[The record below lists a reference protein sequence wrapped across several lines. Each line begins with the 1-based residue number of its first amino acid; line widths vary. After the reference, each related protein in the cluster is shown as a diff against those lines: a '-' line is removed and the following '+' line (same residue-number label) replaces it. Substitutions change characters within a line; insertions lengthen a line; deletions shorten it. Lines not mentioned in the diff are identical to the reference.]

1 MKRIVL
7 AIAVSAAMLAP
18 ASAAM
23 TDEECNAAWMAADAN
38 KDGSLDANESGRYL
52 AALRVAG
59 QTIASDAVLTQPIFV
74 ENCKAGYYDTVS
86 AEAGAP
92 FEGANSFTEGQAQD
106 RILAA
111 GFTNVSA
118 LTKDDKGIWRGTA
131 DAQGKSVNVAVDYK
145 GNVVTTE
152 M

>member
-1 MKRIVL
+1 MKSIVL
-7 AIAVSAAMLAP
+7 AIAVSVAISAP

-23 TDEECNAAWMAADAN
+23 TDEECDAAWAAADTN

-52 AALRVAG
+52 AGLRVAG
-59 QTIASDAVLTQPIFV
+59 QTTANDALLTQPAFV
-74 ENCKAGYYDTVS
+74 ENCKAGYFDNVS

-111 GFTNVSA
+111 GFANVSA

-131 DAQGKSVNVAVDYK
+131 EAEGKTVNIAVDYK

-152 M
+152 